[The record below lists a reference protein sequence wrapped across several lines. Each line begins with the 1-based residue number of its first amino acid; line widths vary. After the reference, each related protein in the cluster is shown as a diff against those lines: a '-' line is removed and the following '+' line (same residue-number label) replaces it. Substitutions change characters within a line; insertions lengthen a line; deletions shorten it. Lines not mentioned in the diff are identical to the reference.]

1 MPSRGSTRPK
11 KKAPVGVGLR
21 SARES
26 PLWRTAYPRESVRP
40 DVSGSGSPRST
51 VFRGGLLVTQDSG
64 RRVLRGDLRVE
75 AGRIAAVGAV
85 PRSSGDEEVDAS
97 GFAIVPGFVNVH
109 THVAM
114 SLLRGIADDRE
125 LAGFLETLFAVDAR
139 RTENDVEAGARAGI
153 AEMLLSG
160 TTSFLDL
167 YYFEDAIARAVESL
181 GIRGFL
187 GWAVLDPELT
197 TQKGVPVENARR
209 FIERWKGHPLVAP
222 LVAPQGV
229 YVCGRETWLR
239 AREVAESAGTLVHY
253 HLSET
258 RREVHEHREKTGR
271 RPVVWLNEI
280 GFLGPR
286 SVAAHTVWL
295 TGEEI
300 GLLAGKGV
308 GVAHCPSS
316 NLKLASGGVAPV
328 VELRAA
334 GASVGLGTDSVA
346 SNNSLSMLR
355 EMHIA
360 GLVQKNQRWDATVL
374 SAQELLDMATIEGA
388 RMLGRAGDLGSL
400 EVGKQADFSLVRL
413 DHPTLFPA
421 RPEAVVSHL
430 AYATADE
437 AIDSVYVGGVRVVH
451 HRNLTLGSWTSIRR
465 DGEAAAE
472 ALWAARPK

>member
-1 MPSRGSTRPK
+1 M
-11 KKAPVGVGLR
+11 
-21 SARES
+21 
-26 PLWRTAYPRESVRP
+26 
-40 DVSGSGSPRST
+40 
-51 VFRGGLLVTQDSG
+51 FRGGLLVTQDPQ
-64 RRVLRGDLRVE
+64 RRVIRGDLRVE
-75 AGRIAAVGAV
+75 GGRISAVGDVGKATA
-85 PRSSGDEEVDAS
+85 DEEVDAS
-97 GFAIVPGFVNVH
+97 GNALVPGFVNAH

-139 RTENDVEAGARAGI
+139 RTEANVEAGARAGI

-167 YYFEDAIARAVESL
+167 YYFEDAVARAVESL
-181 GIRGFL
+181 GVRGFL

-197 TQKGVPVENARR
+197 TQKGVPVDNARA
-209 FIERWKGHPLVAP
+209 FIQRWKGHALVSP

-229 YVCGRETWLR
+229 YVCGKETWLR
-239 AREVAESAGTLVHY
+239 AREVAQSAGTLVHY

-258 RREVHEHREKTGR
+258 RREVHEHQTKTGR
-271 RPVVWLNEI
+271 RPVVWLEEI

-286 SVAAHTVWL
+286 SVAAHAVWL

-300 GLLAGKGV
+300 GLLAKREV

-334 GASVGLGTDSVA
+334 GATVGLGTDSVA

-355 EMHIA
+355 EMHLA

-374 SAQELLDMATIEGA
+374 SAQELLDLATLEGA
-388 RMLGRAGDLGSL
+388 RILGRAADLGSL
-400 EVGKQADFSLVRL
+400 EVGKQADLSLFRL
-413 DHPTLFPA
+413 DHPTLLPA
-421 RPEAVVSHL
+421 RPEAIVSHI
-430 AYATADE
+430 AYSASDE
-437 AIDSVYVGGVRVVH
+437 AIDSVYVGGVPVVR
-451 HRNLTLGSWTSIRR
+451 HRALTRADWAAIRR
-465 DGEAAAE
+465 EGETAAE
-472 ALWAARPK
+472 ALWSARPK

>member
-1 MPSRGSTRPK
+1 MRDRVPAVVS
-11 KKAPVGVGLR
+11 AP
-21 SARES
+21 AR
-26 PLWRTAYPRESVRP
+26 
-40 DVSGSGSPRST
+40 PRSV
-51 VFRGGLLVTQDSG
+51 VFRGGLLVTQDPA

-75 AGRIAAVGAV
+75 GGKISAVGDVGRGGA
-85 PRSSGDEEVDAS
+85 DEEVDAS

-114 SLLRGIADDRE
+114 APLRAIADDRE

-139 RTENDVEAGARAGI
+139 RTESDVEAGARAGI

-167 YYFEDAIARAVESL
+167 YYFEDAVARAVESL

-197 TQKGVPVENARR
+197 TQKGVPVENARG
-209 FIERWKGHPLVAP
+209 FIRRWKGHELVSP

-229 YVCGRETWLR
+229 YVCGKETWLR
-239 AREVAESAGTLVHY
+239 ARELAEAEGTLVHY

-258 RREVHEHREKTGR
+258 RREVHEHQSKTGQ
-271 RPVVWLNEI
+271 RPVVWLEEI

-286 SVAAHTVWL
+286 SVAAHAVWL

-300 GLLAGKGV
+300 GLLARRQV
-308 GVAHCPSS
+308 GIAHCASS

-328 VELRAA
+328 VELRSA
-334 GASVGLGTDSVA
+334 GATVGLGTDSVA

-355 EMHIA
+355 EMHVA
-360 GLVQKNQRWDATVL
+360 GLVQKNQRWDATAL
-374 SAQELLDMATIEGA
+374 SAQELLDFATVDGA
-388 RMLGRAGDLGSL
+388 RLLGRAADLGSL
-400 EVGKQADFSLVRL
+400 EVGKQADLSLFRL
-413 DHPTLFPA
+413 DHPTMFPA

-430 AYATADE
+430 AYAASDE
-437 AIDSVYVGGVRVVH
+437 AIDSVYVAGAPVVRQ
-451 HRNLTLGSWTSIRR
+451 RTLVRADWNAIRR
-465 DGEAAAE
+465 GGEAAAD
-472 ALWAARPK
+472 ALWSSRPK